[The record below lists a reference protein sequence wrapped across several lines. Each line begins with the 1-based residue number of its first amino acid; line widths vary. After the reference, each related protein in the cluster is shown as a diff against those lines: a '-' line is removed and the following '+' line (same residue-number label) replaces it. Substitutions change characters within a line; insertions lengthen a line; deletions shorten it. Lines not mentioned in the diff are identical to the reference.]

1 MAKLRSYKKQNE
13 REINRF
19 LSNII
24 TPTMQGTRNAMITI
38 AQRGITRLVNN
49 VANFSDYTG
58 VLINSYQA
66 AILSKGKFNF
76 KGRGSGGDFD
86 AIGQTIR
93 PYRFR
98 GNKGKN
104 QFKNA
109 SGGTVLITSYGVD
122 GTTDIS
128 FWTEGRHGRS
138 IARRKQRNKRSKA
151 SIRNYWKKRSKE
163 YQGYGLKTSKI
174 RSYTPTIR
182 LGYEVVFDN
191 PAPYAQ
197 TVQENNDGS
206 RVMPTG
212 VANIMNRSL
221 ALSIATNEIIKA
233 HRRIKKRR

>member
-49 VANFSDYTG
+49 VAGFSDYTG

-93 PYRFR
+93 PYRVE
-98 GNKGKN
+98 GKN
-104 QFKNA
+104 QFKNS
-109 SGGTVLITSYGVD
+109 SGGIVLMTSYGVD
-122 GTTDIS
+122 GTTGIS
-128 FWTEGRHGRS
+128 FWTEGRQGRT
-138 IARRKQRNKRSKA
+138 IARRKWRNKRSKA

-163 YQGYGLKTSKI
+163 YQGYGLKTSNI
-174 RSYTPTIR
+174 RAYTPTVR

-191 PAPYAQ
+191 PAPYAK
-197 TVQENNDGS
+197 TVQEINEGS

-212 VANIMNRSL
+212 IANIMNRGL
-221 ALSIATNEIIKA
+221 AVSIATNEIIKA

>member
-38 AQRGITRLVNN
+38 AQRGIDRLVNN
-49 VANFSDYTG
+49 VAGFSDYTG

-76 KGRGSGGDFD
+76 KGRGHGGDFD

-93 PYRFR
+93 PYRVE
-98 GNKGKN
+98 GKN
-104 QFKNA
+104 RFKNA
-109 SGGTVLITSYGVD
+109 SGGTVLMTSYGVD
-122 GTTDIS
+122 GTTGIS
-128 FWTEGRHGRS
+128 FWTEGRHGRT
-138 IARRKQRNKRSKA
+138 IARRKLRNKRSKA

-163 YQGYGLKTSKI
+163 YQGYGLKTSNI
-174 RSYTPTIR
+174 RSYTPTVR

-191 PAPYAQ
+191 PAPYAK
-197 TVQENNDGS
+197 TVQENNEGS

-212 VANIMNRSL
+212 IANIMNRSL
-221 ALSIATNEIIKA
+221 AISITTNEIIKA

>member
-24 TPTMQGTRNAMITI
+24 TPTMQGTRNAIITI
-38 AQRGITRLVNN
+38 AQRGVTRLVNN

-93 PYRFR
+93 PYRVE
-98 GNKGKN
+98 GKN

-109 SGGTVLITSYGVD
+109 SGGTVLMTSYGVD

-163 YQGYGLKTSKI
+163 YQGYGLKTSNI
-174 RSYTPTIR
+174 RAYTPTVR

-212 VANIMNRSL
+212 IANIMNRGL
-221 ALSIATNEIIKA
+221 AISITTNEIIKA
-233 HRRIKKRR
+233 HRRIRKRR

>member
-38 AQRGITRLVNN
+38 AQRGIDRLVNN
-49 VANFSDYTG
+49 VAGFSDYTG

-76 KGRGSGGDFD
+76 KGRGHGGDFD

-93 PYRFR
+93 PYRVE
-98 GNKGKN
+98 GKN

-109 SGGTVLITSYGVD
+109 SGGTVLMTSYGVD
-122 GTTDIS
+122 GTTGIS
-128 FWTEGRHGRS
+128 FWTEGRHGRT
-138 IARRKQRNKRSKA
+138 IARRKLRNKRSKA

-163 YQGYGLKTSKI
+163 YQGYGLKTSNI
-174 RSYTPTIR
+174 RSYTPTVR

-191 PAPYAQ
+191 PAPYAK
-197 TVQENNDGS
+197 TVQENNEGS

-212 VANIMNRSL
+212 IANIMNRSL
-221 ALSIATNEIIKA
+221 AISITTNEIIKA